1 MVYHCLLYYNCAWV
15 HVFSLDHHVQYILY
29 IYEGGY
35 VGDVT
40 VSLVL
45 VYTCVGNILSL
56 LVCCIMIVCACA
68 S

>member
-1 MVYHCLLYYNCAWV
+1 MGAWV

-29 IYEGGY
+29 MRVDTY

-45 VYTCVGNILSL
+45 VYACVGNILFL